1 MKTQRITDISG
12 LNFLWQVDNL
22 YCAGQPGEESF
33 AEIKSLG
40 VTTVF
45 NLRDVSEM
53 DFSFEEKACA
63 ELGMEYIQFPLMVNG
78 QLSTEACHR
87 LSESIDD
94 NEKWFIHCG
103 SANRI
108 GGWLI
113 TYLVKYRNMD
123 FEEAVEIASNNG
135 LTNPGFI
142 EQAQSV
148 LGS

>member
-1 MKTQRITDISG
+1 MKTKRMTEISG

-22 YCAGQPGEESF
+22 FCAGQPGSESF
-33 AEIKSLG
+33 SQIKELG
-40 VTTVF
+40 VSKVF
-45 NLRDVSEM
+45 NMRDNSEM
-53 DFSFEEKACA
+53 DFSFEEKLCE

-78 QLSTEACHR
+78 QLSSEACHR
-87 LSESIDD
+87 LSESI
-94 NEKWFIHCG
+94 NENDKWFIHCG

-113 TYLVKYRNMD
+113 TYLVKYRNLE

-142 EQAQSV
+142 EQAQLV
-148 LGS
+148 LNN